1 MEIVFEQVGYKD
13 KLNHI
18 DLKFSNKDTI
28 GILGKHSSYVVSMIL
43 GDLFPLVGKVT
54 INGTE
59 SNIDSKAELQKQIA
73 YIRKDSINSFH
84 QEIVLA
90 EIGTIV
96 DSKEYKNLNIN
107 KRIKDAFSMVGL
119 NESYLTR
126 RFDTMSSSELY
137 MVQLAMQFICNPK
150 IIILESP
157 FVCLDYNNKKR
168 LLKLLELLKEK
179 YHKMIIICDED
190 VNVLYQHTDKVIF
203 AKDCNHVS
211 IYDTYDFFTSVKFL
225 KANHIELPKLIDIT
239 YRGKLKGVKL
249 TYQKDIRD
257 IIKDIYKHV

>member
-18 DLKFSNKDTI
+18 DLKISNKNVV
-28 GILGKHSSYVVSMIL
+28 GILGKYSSYIVSMII
-43 GDLFPLVGKVT
+43 GELFPLLGKVT
-54 INGTE
+54 IHGIE
-59 SNIDSKAELQKQIA
+59 SNVENKNLIQKQIA
-73 YIRKDSINSFH
+73 YIRKDSKNTFH
-84 QEIVLA
+84 QDIVLA
-90 EIGTIV
+90 EIGSIV
-96 DSKEYKNLNIN
+96 DAKEYKNTNIN

-126 RFDTMSSSELY
+126 RFDSMSSSELY

-157 FVCLDYNNKKR
+157 FVSLDYHNKKR
-168 LLKLLELLKEK
+168 LLKLIDLLKEK
-179 YHKMIIICDED
+179 YHKMIFICDDD
-190 VNVLYQHTDKVIF
+190 VDVLYQYTDKVVF
-203 AKDCNHVS
+203 AKDCNH
-211 IYDTYDFFTSVKFL
+211 ITLYDTYDFFTSVKFL
-225 KANHIELPKLIDIT
+225 KANRIELPRLIDIT
-239 YRGKLKGVKL
+239 YRGKCKGVKL

>member
-18 DLKFSNKDTI
+18 DLKISNKDI
-28 GILGKHSSYVVSMIL
+28 VGILGKHSSYVVSMLI
-43 GDLFPLVGKVT
+43 GSIYPLVGKVL
-54 INGTE
+54 INGLE
-59 SNIDSKAELQKQIA
+59 SNIENRDFLNKQIS
-73 YIRKDSINSFH
+73 YIRKDSINTFRKD
-84 QEIVLA
+84 IVLA

-96 DSKEYKNLNIN
+96 DEKEYKNININ

-126 RFDTMSSSELY
+126 RFDSMSSSELY
-137 MVQLAMQFICNPK
+137 MVQIAMQFIYNPK

-157 FVCLDYNNKKR
+157 FKALDYHNKKR
-168 LLKLLELLKEK
+168 LLKLIKLLKEK
-179 YHKMIIICDED
+179 YHKMIFICDDD
-190 VNVLYQHTDKVIF
+190 VDVLYQYTDKVIF
-203 AKDCNHVS
+203 AKDCNHID

-225 KANHIELPKLIDIT
+225 NANNIQLPRLIDIT